1 MDKIIMSSDKSANSN
16 WKPSYSRMLAG
27 FFVVQFLITLVILL
41 TDMNLRND
49 FGFYTGSGYFIHW
62 WGLLVTAV
70 VDVLGVGL
78 LIFKPS
84 RTVFKIGAGWSIF
97 MVAFLFGDILLYKEV
112 GFSTPTQFADYL
124 FGFSK
129 YPSTESYYPGLYA
142 VLAAIYIIIVIFCL
156 VLILSKR
163 EKSLKQ

>member
-1 MDKIIMSSDKSANSN
+1 MSSDANANTN
-16 WKPSYSRMLAG
+16 WKASYSRMLAG
-27 FFVVQFLITLVILL
+27 FFLVQFLITLVILL

-49 FGFYTGSGYFIHW
+49 FGIYTGSGYFIHW

-70 VDVLGVGL
+70 VDVIGVGL
-78 LIFKPS
+78 LILKPT
-84 RTVFKIGAGWSIF
+84 RTVFKIGSGWSIF

-129 YPSTESYYPGLYA
+129 YPSTESYYPGLYTI
-142 VLAAIYIIIVIFCL
+142 LAAIYIIIVIFSL
-156 VLILSKR
+156 LLIFSKR
-163 EKSLKQ
+163 EKSAKQ